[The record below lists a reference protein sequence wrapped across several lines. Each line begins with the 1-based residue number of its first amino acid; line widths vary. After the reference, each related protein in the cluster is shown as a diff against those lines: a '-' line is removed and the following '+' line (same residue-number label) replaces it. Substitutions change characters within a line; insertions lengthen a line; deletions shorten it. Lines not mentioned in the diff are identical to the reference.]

1 MWLINTKTLRLEQVV
16 DETQYVFA
24 ILSHTWAPA
33 GEEVNFQDM
42 QNLEYASTK
51 PGFEKIKRTCNIA
64 SRMYKY
70 VWIDTCCIDKTS
82 SAELS
87 EAINSMFRWYRWAEV
102 CYVFLA
108 DLEPLPNNLKERD
121 RRTQLVQRLPS
132 CKWFTRGW
140 TLQELIAPR
149 KLVFFDREWSFVG
162 EKSDLEGALSDITR
176 IDESVLRDSSNLH
189 SIPVARRMSW
199 AAGRRTTRVED
210 MAYCLLGVFDISMP
224 LLYGEGSKAF
234 LRLQQQI
241 ISENSDMSLFAWQS
255 DDDRVFS
262 GIFADSP
269 DQFAHCATLKRHQI
283 AFDQMN
289 EVVITNIGVRLHV
302 GLRKLRKAN
311 QQSTGQALRDSEN
324 QFLLSLDCAEESTRT
339 NGKMW
344 WLAIYLM
351 KIGQTYVR
359 WNPHSIATSSSKR
372 LWPTRQAPA
381 PVYVHMRL
389 LPDDIERIRSSL
401 DTGII
406 IRYAEP
412 LASRISTR
420 AGKPSSAYDGTTIHP
435 EGRLDG
441 DSKASPEDVKGAVF
455 HTQGQENFLGIHYL
469 DLKLGEDAEDLM
481 PIALLF
487 SLQWTGTSLKLNC
500 IPFANDSMI
509 MQYAPHDC
517 PFTEQEC
524 LDEVRDILLTHYSD
538 LSGLIDQKALPSEVV
553 FFKEAQPEKRVK
565 ISVQEDRSLLPRSNR
580 AGRYLSAIVSV
591 EET

>member
-16 DETQYVFA
+16 DETQCVFA

-33 GEEVNFQDM
+33 GQEVNFQDM
-42 QNLEYASTK
+42 QNLDLASTK
-51 PGFEKIKRTCNIA
+51 PGFEKIRKTCNIA
-64 SRMYKY
+64 SRMFKH

-87 EAINSMFRWYRWAEV
+87 EAINSMFRWYRCAEV
-102 CYVFLA
+102 CYVYLS
-108 DLEPLPNNLKERD
+108 DLDPLPNNLKERD
-121 RRTQLVQRLPS
+121 RRTRLVQRLPG

-149 KLVFFDREWSFVG
+149 KLVFFDREWTFVG
-162 EKSDLEGALSDITR
+162 EKSDLEGSLSDITR

-199 AAGRRTTRVED
+199 AAHRQTTRVED

-255 DDDRVFS
+255 DEDRVFS
-262 GIFADSP
+262 GLFADSP
-269 DQFAHCATLKRHQI
+269 DQFVHCATLKRHRNV
-283 AFDQMN
+283 FDQTN

-302 GLRKLRKAN
+302 GLRKLLGAPP
-311 QQSTGQALRDSEN
+311 QSTGLRGSEN
-324 QFLLSLDCAEESTRT
+324 DFLLTLECAEESRRT
-339 NGKMW
+339 NGKQ
-344 WLAIYLM
+344 WLAIYL
-351 KIGQTYVR
+351 KKFGQTYVR
-359 WNPHSIATSSSKR
+359 WNPHITATSSSQR
-372 LWPTRQAPA
+372 YWPRRQAAA
-381 PVYVHMRL
+381 PVYIHTRL
-389 LPDDIERIRSSL
+389 FPDDIERIRSSL
-401 DTGII
+401 DTGIV

-412 LASRISTR
+412 LVSRISAR

-435 EGRLDG
+435 EGRLAG
-441 DSKASPEDVKGAVF
+441 DPQSSPEVVKGAVF

-469 DLKLGEDAEDLM
+469 DLKLGEDAADLV
-481 PIALLF
+481 PLALLF

-500 IPFANDSMI
+500 IPFDGDSTI
-509 MQYAPHDC
+509 MQYAPQDC

-538 LSGLIDQKALPSEVV
+538 LSGLLNPKALPSMVA
-553 FFKEAQPEKRVK
+553 FYNKAQPGKTIK
-565 ISVQEDRSLLPRSNR
+565 IFVQEDRSLLPVSVR
-580 AGRYLSAIVSV
+580 AKKYLSVIVSV